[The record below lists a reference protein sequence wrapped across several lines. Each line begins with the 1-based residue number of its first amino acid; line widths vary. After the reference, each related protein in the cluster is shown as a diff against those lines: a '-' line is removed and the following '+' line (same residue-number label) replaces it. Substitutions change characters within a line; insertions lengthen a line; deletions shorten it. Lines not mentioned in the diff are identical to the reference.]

1 MHARARQLFSQ
12 KQFKSFL
19 VSPISAPQPLPP
31 PDWKKEEE
39 EEEEE
44 EMKSKDKFNCV
55 EFHFQISRR
64 SIRKVQISQ
73 SNTSA
78 LLSLEVS
85 GELPWQWLLLSLN
98 TLTHFLC

>member
-1 MHARARQLFSQ
+1 MRVRDNCSLKNSSNLFSYPR
-12 KQFKSFL
+12 F
-19 VSPISAPQPLPP
+19 PLPSP
-31 PDWKKEEE
+31 FRPLTEKEEE

-44 EMKSKDKFNCV
+44 EEEIKSKDKFNCV
-55 EFHFQISRR
+55 EFRFQISRR

-73 SNTSA
+73 SNTCA

-85 GELPWQWLLLSLN
+85 GKLPWQWLLLSLN